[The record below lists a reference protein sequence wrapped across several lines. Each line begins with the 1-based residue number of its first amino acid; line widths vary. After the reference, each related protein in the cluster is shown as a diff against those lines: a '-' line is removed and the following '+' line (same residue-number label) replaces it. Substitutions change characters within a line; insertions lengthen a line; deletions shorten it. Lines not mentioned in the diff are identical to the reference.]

1 VAHTD
6 EELKHQTV
14 AELREIAAGIKHEA
28 VQGYTRLNKEH
39 LFVALRKALG
49 IDTQAHRDAKGI
61 NKAELKTRLEEL
73 QRRREEALAARD
85 REKLKAVPR
94 DRHRLN
100 HKICQATV

>member
-28 VQGYTRLNKEH
+28 VQGYTRL
-39 LFVALRKALG
+39 
-49 IDTQAHRDAKGI
+49 